1 MDDKVLPTVSR
12 TELTAI
18 IHRLEAATSRLE
30 DMATSSIE
38 IPKLNGVAPTPA
50 PTGPLP
56 PPPTISQTP
65 PQPPKPVQALLPE
78 VVEDFDTFL
87 VGTVKKFVNL
97 SDEIGGAIAEQ
108 ASGVLRAF
116 TAQRKFI
123 LITTKAKKPDQSSS
137 QFLQL
142 WKPIQEAATAVGDL
156 RDANRGKPTYNQ
168 LSAVGESIT
177 VLAWVIVDPKPV
189 KHVEEYLDQ
198 AKFWGNRVLKEYKEK
213 DPKQVEWI
221 QAYYQIFKDLIEYI
235 QHAFPQGIPWNPKG
249 VSVEEAVKSVQQTQP
264 SPLSPQAAS
273 AGAPPPPPP
282 PPGPPPPP
290 MKFDEPKAAPVTD
303 SGLGAVFSE
312 LNKGEAVTKGLRKVN
327 ADQMTHKNPSLRA
340 GATVPTRS
348 DSQSSVSSISRGKSP
363 APGKKPKPESM
374 RTKKPP
380 VKKLDGNKWIIE
392 NFENETEPIEI
403 EASISH
409 SILITKCI
417 KTVIIVKGKA
427 NAISIDNSPRL
438 SLVIDSLVSSVD
450 VIKSANF
457 ALQVMG
463 TLPTILMDS
472 VDGAQVYLGKDSMS
486 TEVFTSKCSGVN
498 LNIFG
503 GEEEDYKEVPL
514 PEQIRT
520 VIGAGGKV
528 ISEIVEHAG

>member
-65 PQPPKPVQALLPE
+65 PQPPKPVQAPLPE
-78 VVEDFDTFL
+78 VVEDFNTFL
-87 VGTVKKFVNL
+87 AGSVKKFVNL
-97 SDEIGGAIAEQ
+97 SDDIGGAIAEQ

-198 AKFWGNRVLKEYKEK
+198 AKFWGNRVLKEYKDK

-249 VSVEEAVKSVQQTQP
+249 ASVEEAVKSVQQSQP
-264 SPLSPQAAS
+264 SPPAPQAAG
-273 AGAPPPPPP
+273 GAPPPPPP

-290 MKFDEPKAAPVTD
+290 MRFDEPKAAPVTD
-303 SGLGAVFSE
+303 GGLGAVFSE

-409 SILITKCI
+409 SILITKF
-417 KTVIIVKGKA
+417 
-427 NAISIDNSPRL
+427 
-438 SLVIDSLVSSVD
+438 D

-486 TEVFTSKCSGVN
+486 TEVFTSKCSGIN

>member
-1 MDDKVLPTVSR
+1 MDDKILPTVSR
-12 TELTAI
+12 IELTAI

-30 DMATSSIE
+30 DMATSTE
-38 IPKLNGVAPTPA
+38 PPRLNGAAPTPA

-56 PPPTISQTP
+56 APPTISQTP
-65 PQPPKPVQALLPE
+65 PQPPKSVLETVPESVEEFDKLL
-78 VVEDFDTFL
+78 T
-87 VGTVKKFVNL
+87 GTVKKFVNL
-97 SDEIGGAIAEQ
+97 SDELGGAIAEQ
-108 ASGVLRAF
+108 ASSVLRAF
-116 TAQRKFI
+116 ASQRKFI
-123 LITTKAKKPDQSSS
+123 LVTTKAKKPDMGSP
-137 QFLQL
+137 QFQQL
-142 WKPIQEAATAVGDL
+142 WKPIQEPATSVSDI

-168 LSAVGESIT
+168 LSAVGESIA
-177 VLAWVIVDPKPV
+177 VLAWVTVDPKPV
-189 KHVEEYLDQ
+189 KHVEEYLEQ
-198 AKFWGNRVLKEYKEK
+198 AKFWGNRVLKEFKEK

-221 QAYYQIFKDLIEYI
+221 QAYYQIFKDLVEYV
-235 QHAFPQGIPWNPKG
+235 QSSYPQGIPWNPKG
-249 VSVEEAVKSVQQTQP
+249 VSVEEAVKAVQQTQP
-264 SPLSPQAAS
+264 SLPAPHPKAAG
-273 AGAPPPPPP
+273 GAPPPPP

-290 MKFDEPKAAPVTD
+290 MRFDEPKAAPVAD
-303 SGLGAVFSE
+303 AGGIGAVFSE

-392 NFENETEPIEI
+392 NYDTEAEPIEI

-409 SILITKCI
+409 SILISKCS
-417 KTVIIVKGKA
+417 KTTIMVKGKA

-438 SLVIDSLVSSVD
+438 SLVIESLVSSVD
-450 VIKSANF
+450 VIKSNNF
-457 ALQVMG
+457 ALQVLG

-472 VDGAQVYLGKDSMS
+472 VDGAQVYLGKESMS

-498 LNIFG
+498 LNIFES
-503 GEEEDYKEVPL
+503 EEEDYKEVPL
-514 PEQIRT
+514 PEQLRT
-520 VIGAGGKV
+520 FIGPNGKV
-528 ISEIVEHAG
+528 TSEIVEHAG